1 MPSEV
6 RRLHP
11 LTPFFDLLSTVR
23 QFALPL
29 VLALFA
35 NRDRGQLA
43 LLAPTLLFTLGGAAK
58 WWRFTYTFDGAR
70 LVIDEGVLTRKQRIV
85 PVDRIQQVD
94 MATTLRH
101 RLLGVTV
108 LKLETA
114 GGTGAAEVSLSV
126 VSTAEAARL
135 RSVLLPAGPRAAASD
150 PAATDPEAPA
160 PVPRATTLLQ
170 LGPGRLALAG
180 VTGSELAVMFTIL
193 LSVGQLVDDLPESLL
208 LDRVEDLTTP
218 SDVAG
223 FTLAGIV
230 AVALWFALAASASV
244 LKDGRYRLVRRG
256 DQLAVSRGL
265 LDQREASIPLHRVQ
279 VVRIQQAF
287 VRKLLGRSSL
297 RIRSSAGAIEVP
309 LVTAAETTELLRV
322 VLPRTELSD
331 LIPAPSAARRRAILR
346 RVIPALLVLFGS
358 ALWLERAVPFAAI
371 VVALSVL
378 LGELAYRGLAHGWN
392 GGVAVAR
399 SGGLRREITVV
410 PGAKAQS
417 TRLRTSPL
425 QRRAGLATLYVD
437 VATSGTSPAIRDG
450 DLHRLADL
458 QAAISSTPAARTD
471 EIDVR
476 RRSPLVLGGSTRAEH
491 G

>member
-1 MPSEV
+1 MPSDV

-43 LLAPTLLFTLGGAAK
+43 LLVPTLLFTVAGAAK

-114 GGTGAAEVSLSV
+114 GGTGGAEVSLSV

-135 RSVLLPAGPRAAASD
+135 RSVLLPAGPRAAATD
-150 PAATDPEAPA
+150 PAAPA
-160 PVPRATTLLQ
+160 PIPRATTLLQ

-193 LSVGQLVDDLPESLL
+193 LSVGQLVDDLPESFLL
-208 LDRVEDLTTP
+208 NRVEELTTP

-223 FTLAGIV
+223 FTLTGIAV
-230 AVALWFALAASASV
+230 VALWFALAASASV

-265 LDQREASIPLHRVQ
+265 LDQREASLPLHRVQ

-287 VRKLLGRSSL
+287 VRRLLGRSSL

-309 LVTAAETTELLRV
+309 LVTAAETTELLSV

-331 LIPAPSAARRRAILR
+331 LVPAPSAARRRAILR

-358 ALWLERAVPFAAI
+358 ALWLERAVPFAAV
-371 VVALSVL
+371 VVALSGL
-378 LGELAYRGLAHGWN
+378 LGELAYRGLAHGWT
-392 GGVAVAR
+392 GGMVVAR

-437 VATSGTSPAIRDG
+437 VATSGASPAIRDG

-458 QAAISSTPAARTD
+458 QEAIASTPAARTD

-476 RRSPLVLGGSTRAEH
+476 RRSPLLLVRPSPW
-491 G
+491 